1 MGRAVT
7 CDPALASACR
17 SPTPG
22 IPTSTVCRDPSK
34 TPSHKYLGEDP
45 PPEGSD
51 VERVIVRLRV
61 EKIAGTVK

>member
-1 MGRAVT
+1 MAV
-7 CDPALASACR
+7 
-17 SPTPG
+17 

-45 PPEGSD
+45 PTEGSD